1 MLDLGYRSPL
11 RDRPSSTGRISAS
24 RSPGELPRAYADT
37 LPSSRS
43 SATSPLRTPHGDST
57 PYASSASYLRV
68 GSAGAT
74 AAISSYASPVRS
86 RGLSSPISWRLSPLR
101 SIRSPPPSA
110 SGSLNSA
117 NGEARRLS
125 TAESTLGA
133 LLYGIDAGSG
143 GAIYSGA
150 KASVAPELPP
160 RPVDGSY
167 GADGDSSLVVRQMAA
182 ASLRADRQLQ
192 ALLKHPGP
200 AAVAAGMIKPTA
212 TTSTATTTTP
222 SNRSG
227 FFRTHTHT
235 HRHRHTHT
243 HRDTHT
249 HTPLLLYI
257 IYSIHTQSSRVVH
270 TGTAQFD
277 GLSRGRPDC
286 PLGPIGLLLA
296 ALQYARNIARVQS
309 PAAAAAA

>member
-57 PYASSASYLRV
+57 PYASSASSLRV

-117 NGEARRLS
+117 NDEARRLS

-150 KASVAPELPP
+150 NASVAPELPP

-167 GADGDSSLVVRQMAA
+167 GVDGDSRQPLSPRSLVVRQMAA

-212 TTSTATTTTP
+212 TTSTATTTTTP

-235 HRHRHTHT
+235 HRHTHTHT
-243 HRDTHT
+243 HR
-249 HTPLLLYI
+249 YYFI
-257 IYSIHTQSSRVVH
+257 
-270 TGTAQFD
+270 
-277 GLSRGRPDC
+277 
-286 PLGPIGLLLA
+286 
-296 ALQYARNIARVQS
+296 
-309 PAAAAAA
+309 